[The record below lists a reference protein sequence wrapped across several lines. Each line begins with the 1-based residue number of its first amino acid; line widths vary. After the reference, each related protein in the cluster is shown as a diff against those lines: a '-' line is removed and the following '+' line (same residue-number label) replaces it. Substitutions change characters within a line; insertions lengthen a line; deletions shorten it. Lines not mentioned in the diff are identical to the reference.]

1 MAKHKLL
8 RPEYSSKIIAVIFIS
23 ISVYLF
29 LFTDHINPALASAFI
44 GILTL
49 LIVNFPTV
57 EEDVSIASLKSGVLS
72 YHEILDDLEVASMGI
87 HIPPKG
93 DLTGS
98 RAYIPA
104 SESIE
109 VPEISDEMT
118 IVSLGRGKI
127 GIAVTPPGYPLL
139 EEAKE
144 RIGYDLEDKGL
155 ESGRECMGHLSEG
168 MGLARSFSFRRE
180 DGNVKLRIT
189 HGRYQ
194 DYCASLREVS
204 TNICTRTGC
213 PICSA
218 FLTGAS
224 ESLSSR
230 LKVVDFEVEG
240 RHIKF
245 DLEVI

>member
-1 MAKHKLL
+1 MAKHSLL
-8 RPEYSSKIIAVIFIS
+8 RPEYSSKIIGVIFIS

-44 GILTL
+44 GIFTL

-57 EEDVSIASLKSGVLS
+57 EEDVSIASLKSGVLT
-72 YHEILDDLEVASMGI
+72 YHVILDDLEVSSMGI
-87 HIPPKG
+87 HVPPQG

-109 VPEISDEMT
+109 IPDLSDEMT
-118 IVSLGRGKI
+118 IVSLGRGKV
-127 GIAVTPPGYPLL
+127 GIAVPPPGYPLL

-144 RIGYDLEDKGL
+144 RIGYGLEDKGL

-168 MGLARSFSFRRE
+168 MGLARSFSFRRDE
-180 DGNVKLRIT
+180 GNVKLRIT

-194 DYCASLREVS
+194 DYCESLREVS
-204 TNICTRTGC
+204 TDICTRTGC

-218 FLTGAS
+218 YLTAAS

-230 LKVVDFEVEG
+230 LKVMDFEVEG
-240 RHIKF
+240 KHIKY
-245 DLEVI
+245 DLEVV